1 MQFQMPQFPVMQFQR
16 GQGPYYHQFPDPPGV
31 QMPPPTIIPPIRSV
45 QGEERM
51 DIPGLSMVMQRPQRP
66 PSAANPDYISPLKR
80 DTEIG
85 QPGRDHSGQ
94 GH

>member
-1 MQFQMPQFPVMQFQR
+1 
-16 GQGPYYHQFPDPPGV
+16 
-31 QMPPPTIIPPIRSV
+31 
-45 QGEERM
+45 M
-51 DIPGLSMVMQRPQRP
+51 DIPRQLMGMQLPQRP

-94 GH
+94 RHKASVFQNIAQQLSQLHQAPQACGSSVA